1 MSALKSRPAQTLSH
15 LLSDSEDEFA
25 LQDADTM
32 LTPDSAIENRGAGA
46 QRRTRG
52 RPPASA
58 ETKAVGKSAGSVLG
72 AKREGAGARV
82 AKRAV
87 AGTTKGRKATA
98 VKGQE
103 KENLPIE
110 EEDADDLDEI
120 SSPADMK
127 RPIAVREEEEAAP
140 AKPAKRGRKAKA
152 AVEEELPAEAP
163 VEQAKGRGGRKA
175 ANAAQLESAESAPAA
190 KIAAKATAAGRKTRT
205 AKNVPA
211 VEPVKVIPETQPEP
225 MDIEPTVL
233 AMEDEVDEVDEV
245 AAPTPRPIARTANR
259 ALSASKQRPAP
270 GAHRRAGSASD
281 TERDRG
287 GSDPA
292 LRRKLGDMTKKFENL
307 DMKYRNLREVG
318 TKDAE
323 SNFEKLK
330 RTSDER
336 CKAQEELIASL
347 KRELATQ
354 RSLASETRSLSA
366 QVQTLSSENARLES
380 ENEDLIK
387 SLQAAQNECKTLS
400 TKLAAQRTA
409 STNVQSVDAPKVPGS
424 AVKNNAQRTV
434 MVGSAEAAK
443 EAQIRKLKE
452 ELYGDLTGLII
463 QGVKRQEGE
472 DVYNCIQTGRNG
484 TLHFHLSVA
493 TEEAKAS
500 STTYEDAEFAYTPLL
515 DENRD
520 RELLDILPDYLT
532 EEICFP
538 RSSAAKFYAKV
549 GESLTRKVVVEE

>member
-32 LTPDSAIENRGAGA
+32 LTPDSAIENPTHARTTASERRDEGRGEVSGE
-46 QRRTRG
+46 RVG
-52 RPPASA
+52 R
-58 ETKAVGKSAGSVLG
+58 EE
-72 AKREGAGARV
+72 EGAGARV

-163 VEQAKGRGGRKA
+163 VEQAKGREAGRLRMLR
-175 ANAAQLESAESAPAA
+175 NWNRQ
-190 KIAAKATAAGRKTRT
+190 TAGRKTRT